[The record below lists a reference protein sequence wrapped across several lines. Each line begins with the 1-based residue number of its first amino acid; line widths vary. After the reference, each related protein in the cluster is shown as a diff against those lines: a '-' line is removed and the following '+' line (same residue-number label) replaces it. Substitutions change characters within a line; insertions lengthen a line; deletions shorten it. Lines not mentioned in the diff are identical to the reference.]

1 MRGNERLAVVK
12 RSTPSMGAALPDL
25 PMPETVMVRLM
36 RISISGLMDFF
47 EPVFRRLGLTE
58 NSFHV
63 LCLLV
68 ANGHGQASPSE
79 LSELI
84 GTSRAN
90 MTRILDS
97 LVNDGFVSRA
107 IETRDARRHVIQITR
122 AGIKAAHDAVPQLI
136 EPLKRAFSDLSPEEF
151 ALLEKLLRKTI
162 VSFDKGALPLRA
174 SA

>member
-1 MRGNERLAVVK
+1 
-12 RSTPSMGAALPDL
+12 MGAALPDL

-136 EPLKRAFSDLSPEEF
+136 EPLKRAFSDLSPDEF

>member
-1 MRGNERLAVVK
+1 
-12 RSTPSMGAALPDL
+12 MGAALPDL